1 MKELEDRI
9 RQDGIVREGN
19 VLKVDSF
26 LNHKCDVALYDQMGA
41 EWARLFEGKKV
52 DKILTIESS
61 GIGIAC
67 VAATHFH
74 NAPVVFA
81 RKTESKNLDGEQYRT
96 QIKSYTK
103 GRTYEVIVAK
113 RFLERGEHVIILDD
127 FLAMGC
133 ALNGLLEICEEAGV
147 IVEGIGIAIEK
158 GFQPGGKSLRERGYQ
173 VESLAIVS
181 GMNAETG
188 EIDFAERSPATTWL
202 ASRPPQP
209 GGLFSRR
216 PPQIGDVFVFAQT
229 WDRLLPAGVTGS

>member
-26 LNHKCDVALYDQMGA
+26 LNHKCDVSLYDKMGT
-41 EWARLFEGKKV
+41 EWARLFAGKQV
-52 DKILTIESS
+52 DQILTIESS
-61 GIGIAC
+61 GNGIAC
-67 VAATHFH
+67 VASTHFG
-74 NAPVVFA
+74 NVPVVFA

-103 GRTYEVIVAK
+103 GRTYEVRVAK

-158 GFQPGGKSLRERGYQ
+158 GFQPGGKELRERGYQ
-173 VESLAIVS
+173 VESLAIVNS
-181 GMNAETG
+181 MDAATG
-188 EIDFAERSPATTWL
+188 DIEFA
-202 ASRPPQP
+202 
-209 GGLFSRR
+209 
-216 PPQIGDVFVFAQT
+216 
-229 WDRLLPAGVTGS
+229 

>member
-103 GRTYEVIVAK
+103 GRTYEVIVA
-113 RFLERGEHVIILDD
+113 
-127 FLAMGC
+127 
-133 ALNGLLEICEEAGV
+133 
-147 IVEGIGIAIEK
+147 
-158 GFQPGGKSLRERGYQ
+158 
-173 VESLAIVS
+173 
-181 GMNAETG
+181 
-188 EIDFAERSPATTWL
+188 
-202 ASRPPQP
+202 
-209 GGLFSRR
+209 
-216 PPQIGDVFVFAQT
+216 
-229 WDRLLPAGVTGS
+229 